1 MRLASPEVKR
11 LLASGVRLNASA
23 ANLTFSSRTL
33 PQEDVAAPIANAR
46 LAVAVPKRLLKRA
59 VDRNRAKRAL
69 RESFRQGD
77 IRGLNID
84 TLITLTHFA
93 KPKDV
98 PRRRMMKSLR
108 AAADALFSKVASSV
122 AGKASSP
129 MKRAQ

>member
-23 ANLTFSSRTL
+23 ASVTFSSRTL
-33 PQEDVAAPIANAR
+33 PQGDGASSIANAR

-69 RESFRQGD
+69 REAFRLGN
-77 IRGLNID
+77 IREANID
-84 TLITLTHFA
+84 TLITLTHIA

-98 PRRRMMKSLR
+98 SCRRMMKSLR
-108 AAADALFSKVASSV
+108 AAAEALFNKVA
-122 AGKASSP
+122 AKAEP
-129 MKRAQ
+129 AIKRAQ